1 MSSTNCPATNSIN
14 SPAMK
19 KHQLAKLPD
28 LVWPKIFQFLE
39 YDDLLNLVK
48 IYGELKEVISLFVE
62 SKTVVI
68 NQAKGACVQPPS
80 RNGYLVSKSLIR
92 FRMNSDMHPAIKQL
106 VLYNPLRL
114 YHLRSF
120 DNLIS
125 LKIQSTASFRRP
137 NPFMISL
144 KNLQNFRAIFLDD
157 SVSIVLD
164 APKLNL
170 LLCKHLQ
177 LDQLQILHPHSIE
190 TVYSQ
195 RIRPTVKQMANLK
208 TLYVFNF
215 KISDAE
221 GLLSQLKHLR
231 HFYFYKREDDL
242 NATTEHLRS
251 AQLANPDLEIFY
263 KRININANPLQDAEL
278 DETSSSDL
286 DDLSLAVYQKYTDA
300 FVLLV
305 HRVLRLQDFQSFSVE
320 LLRKLDLLTDLQVL
334 GEITDDEKWC
344 ELLESPDLSRLTI
357 RSAVKQDQ
365 LNLIPEHCPFVA
377 FVEIASFGDGDWLLR
392 LKYLEEFRTDVLF
405 DFGLLK
411 KMIQQLYH
419 LKLIKASESYEIR
432 IENGVVECTT
442 NEDVILREPKPVFL
456 QTIELVGVWSEIFH
470 SEF

>member
-1 MSSTNCPATNSIN
+1 
-14 SPAMK
+14 MK

-28 LVWPKIFQFLE
+28 LVWPKVFQFLE

-62 SKTVVI
+62 SKTVLI
-68 NQAKGACVQPPS
+68 NQGKRPYVQPS
-80 RNGYLVSKSLIR
+80 LRDEYLVSYSLIR
-92 FRMNSDMHPAIKQL
+92 FRMNSDMHLAIKRL

-120 DNLIS
+120 DNLTS
-125 LKIQSTASFRRP
+125 LKIKSTASLKRP

-144 KNLQNFRAIFLDD
+144 KNLQNFDVIFPDD

-164 APKLNL
+164 APKLKL
-170 LLCKHLQ
+170 LLCVQFQ

-190 TVYSQ
+190 TVFSQ

-208 TLYVFNF
+208 TLYVFSF

-231 HFYFYKREDDL
+231 HLHFHRREDDL

-278 DETSSSDL
+278 FETSPSDL

-300 FVLLV
+300 FVTLI
-305 HRVLRLQDFQSFSVE
+305 HTVLRLQDFQGLSVE
-320 LLRKLDLLTDLQVL
+320 LIRKLDGLKDLQIL

-344 ELLESPDLSRLTI
+344 ELLKRPHLSRLTI

-365 LNLIPEHCPFVA
+365 LNLIPEHCPFA
-377 FVEIASFGDGDWLLR
+377 GFVEITSFKDGDWLLR
-392 LKYLEEFRTDVLF
+392 LKYLEELRTDVLF

-411 KMIQQLYH
+411 KMLQQLYH

-442 NEDVILREPKPVFL
+442 NEDFILREPKPVFL